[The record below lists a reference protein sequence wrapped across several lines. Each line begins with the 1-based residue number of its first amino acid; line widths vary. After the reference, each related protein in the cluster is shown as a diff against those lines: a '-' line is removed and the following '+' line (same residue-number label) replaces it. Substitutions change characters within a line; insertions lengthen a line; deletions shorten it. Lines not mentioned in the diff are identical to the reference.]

1 MMPAV
6 LVTLEMAKQQLRIT
20 DALHDDVVAWKL
32 AQAEDVILRYLK
44 PMRTDEPRPEYPW
57 TIANVPPAVQDAI
70 LLYLV
75 HLERNRGDALEDGQD
90 EELWRAIDR
99 RTAQLR
105 DKALA

>member
-1 MMPAV
+1 MAAV
-6 LVTLEMAKQQLRIT
+6 LVTLEMAKQQLRVT
-20 DALHDDVVAWKL
+20 DALSDDVIAWKL

-44 PMRTDEPRPEYPW
+44 PDRTDEARPDYPW
-57 TIANVPPAVQDAI
+57 TIDNVPLAVQDAI

-75 HLERNRGDALEDGQD
+75 HLERNRGEALEDGQD
-90 EELWRAIDR
+90 EALWLAIER